1 MAEKRMVPAAL
12 FEDDFFISIT
22 AQERYIWLGLIIKVA
37 DDQGRLS
44 DNPRLIKSSIFP
56 GDLINDS
63 EIEKAL
69 IAFEKEKKILRY
81 TSGNKNLVQIID
93 WWKEYQGSKFIQI
106 SKFDPPPMW
115 TDREIV
121 NCTSAE
127 ALNRKNE
134 CEERKV
140 IKPTK
145 ENGSY
150 RIERNAEKPG
160 GFPAG
165 FDPFQEKQSTF
176 ESRFESRYDKDNEI
190 VVGMG
195 GEKAK
200 VKAKVK
206 GNVNDDDDATTTS
219 SSRYKNFLPDPGQ
232 NPNQNQK
239 PDLKPA
245 SPESLPPK
253 SAYLSYNLENIET
266 APPKLKGEIKYI
278 IKRIYGQDIALSK
291 NQLIA
296 LLNYF
301 LRSGRWEFQGFLQ
314 ECFKELPTAEFINL
328 AIEKI
333 KNNHAPMPDT
343 GAKNEN
349 KR

>member
-1 MAEKRMVPAAL
+1 R
-12 FEDDFFISIT
+12 
-22 AQERYIWLGLIIKVA
+22 
-37 DDQGRLS
+37 
-44 DNPRLIKSSIFP
+44 
-56 GDLINDS
+56 
-63 EIEKAL
+63 
-69 IAFEKEKKILRY
+69 KI
-81 TSGNKNLVQIID
+81 
-93 WWKEYQGSKFIQI
+93 
-106 SKFDPPPMW
+106 
-115 TDREIV
+115 
-121 NCTSAE
+121 
-127 ALNRKNE
+127 
-134 CEERKV
+134 

-176 ESRFESRYDKDNEI
+176 ESGFESTFESGYDKDNKI

-195 GEKAK
+195 GEKAN
-200 VKAKVK
+200 VK
-206 GNVNDDDDATTTS
+206 GKVNGNATTS
-219 SSRYKNFLPDPGQ
+219 SSGSKNFLPDPEQ

-253 SAYLSYNLENIET
+253 SAYISYNLENIET

-278 IKRIYGQDIALSK
+278 IQRICGQDITLSK

-314 ECFKELPTAEFINL
+314 ECFKELSTAEFINL

-333 KNNHAPMPDT
+333 KNNQAPMPDT
-343 GAKNEN
+343 GAKNEI
-349 KR
+349 KK